1 LFIGGFFRGKAF
13 LVLIGQFDGAD
24 LGAFT
29 TAGAF
34 VKVNI
39 AGLFANPG
47 LEISRFAF
55 KFYQFAFS

>member
-1 LFIGGFFRGKAF
+1 LFVGGFFRGQTF
-13 LVLIGQFDGAD
+13 LIFIGKIDGAD

-34 VKVNI
+34 GKVYV
-39 AGLFANPG
+39 AGLFADPG

-55 KFYQFAFS
+55 KFQ

>member
-1 LFIGGFFRGKAF
+1 LFIGGFFRGQTF
-13 LVLIGQFDGAD
+13 LIFIRKFNGAD

-47 LEISRFAF
+47 LEFSRFAIEF
-55 KFYQFAFS
+55 

>member
-1 LFIGGFFRGKAF
+1 LLVGGFFRGKTF
-13 LVLIGQFDGAD
+13 LIFIRKVNGAD

-29 TAGAF
+29 ATGAF
-34 VKVNI
+34 VKVNK

-47 LEISRFAF
+47 LELSRFAV